1 MLDTQRNQNCGE
13 GHELHEEVENT
24 NICRVKEPCYEGK
37 AYDVDKLRKDV
48 TPALEPNIPDIA
60 AVELQPFSQSHLT
73 PPITSQPLQHRHSS
87 AAPVAKLRLVEAMAT
102 SPLRPPRRSQCWS
115 LSFAFLLYVDDFAGG
130 TSGRHQKIR
139 GGAQ

>member
-37 AYDVDKLRKDV
+37 AYDVDELRKDV

-60 AVELQPFSQSHLT
+60 AVELQPFIQSHLT

-102 SPLRPPRRSQCWS
+102 SPLRPPRRS
-115 LSFAFLLYVDDFAGG
+115 LSFAFLLDVDDFASG
-130 TSGRHQKIR
+130 TSGRYKRLR